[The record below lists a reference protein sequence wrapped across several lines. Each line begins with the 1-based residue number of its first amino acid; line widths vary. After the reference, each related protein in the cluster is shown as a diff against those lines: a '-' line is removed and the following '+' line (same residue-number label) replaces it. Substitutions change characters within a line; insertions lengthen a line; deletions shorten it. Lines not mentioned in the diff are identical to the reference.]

1 MVDITV
7 ARKRFALLA
16 VTVVACLLVC
26 ILHIRSAGQTYWY
39 RMDDFAGATLTTESF
54 QIDPPTMAH
63 VASVSYEGDVP
74 VAEIVADE
82 VADGVCLVNAE
93 DSGMMFTVSV
103 KSGKVIVADQINF
116 SGWEYVGWSLAICFS
131 VAFLVCVWNVAWL
144 LKRSWYGHEMAA
156 NASAALFCGVQAVI
170 FLQIMTSG
178 QAHDFLDLS
187 YRILLIADRFVWLLL
202 APMAVAAV
210 LVSLSNL
217 ALVRHEGLRPT
228 NLLGIAAS
236 IAWAV
241 ACLVLRFASGLEFE
255 EYYSLVMSLFLNS
268 FFAAAISFGLCV
280 LAGASLCSW
289 IAAHHMPSKPRD
301 FILILGCALR
311 PDGSPTPLLAGRVDA
326 ARRYADAQMAAGQ
339 PAPVFV
345 PSGGKGDDERW
356 AEAESMRRY
365 LIEQGVDEWRIIKE
379 DASTN
384 TRENFALSAKAIEA
398 SGADPKEA
406 RIAFSTTNYHVFR
419 SYTYAHEAGII
430 AEGIAAPTK
439 LYFWPNAFLRE
450 FVGLLAARPKSL
462 ALALLAVE
470 LVYGLA
476 EYVIITMG

>member
-1 MVDITV
+1 MVDISV
-7 ARKRFALLA
+7 VRKRFALLA
-16 VTVVACLLVC
+16 LTVIACILVC
-26 ILHIRSAGQTYWY
+26 VLRIRSVGQTYWY
-39 RMDDFAGATLTTESF
+39 RVEDMAGMTLTTESF
-54 QIDPPTMAH
+54 QIDPPNVAH
-63 VASVSYEGDVP
+63 VAGVSYEGDVP

-82 VADGVCLVNAE
+82 VGDGFCLVNAV

-103 KSGKVIVADQINF
+103 KSGKVVVTDQANF
-116 SGWEYVGWSLAICFS
+116 SGWEYVGWSLAISFG
-131 VAFLVCVWNVAWL
+131 VAFLVCAWNVVWL
-144 LKRSWYGHEMAA
+144 LRRSWYGHEMAA

-170 FLQIMTSG
+170 FLQIMASG
-178 QAHDFLDLS
+178 QAHDFMGLS
-187 YRILLIADRFVWLLL
+187 YWILFIADRFVWLLL

-241 ACLVLRFASGLEFE
+241 ACLALRFASGLDFE
-255 EYYSLVMSLFLNS
+255 GYYALVMSTLFNS
-268 FFAAAISFGLCV
+268 LFAAAISFGICV

-289 IAAHHMPSKPRD
+289 LAAHHVPSRPRD
-301 FILILGCALR
+301 FILILGCGLR

-326 ARRYADAQMAAGQ
+326 ARRYAEVQVAAGE
-339 PAPVFV
+339 PEPTFV
-345 PSGGKGDDERW
+345 PSGGKGDDEVW

-365 LIEQGVDEWRIIKE
+365 LVEQGVDETRIIKE

-384 TRENFALSAKAIEA
+384 TRENFVLSAKAIEA
-398 SGADPKEA
+398 TGVDPSQA

-419 SYTYAHEAGII
+419 SYTYAHDAGIV

-462 ALALLAVE
+462 ALALVAVE
-470 LVYGLA
+470 LVYALA
-476 EYVIITMG
+476 EYVIMMLG

>member
-7 ARKRFALLA
+7 ARKRFVLLA
-16 VTVVACLLVC
+16 LTVIACLLACV
-26 ILHIRSAGQTYWY
+26 LHIRSVGQTYWY
-39 RMDDFAGATLTTESF
+39 RIGDMPGAKLTTESF

-82 VADGVCLVNAE
+82 VADGVCLVNAV

-103 KSGKVIVADQINF
+103 KPGKVVVTDQANF
-116 SGWEYVGWSLAICFS
+116 TGWEYVGWSLAISFG
-131 VAFLVCVWNVAWL
+131 VAFLVCAWNVVWL
-144 LKRSWYGHEMAA
+144 LRRSWYGHEMAA
-156 NASAALFCGVQAVI
+156 NASGALFCGVQAVI
-170 FLQIMTSG
+170 FLQIMLSG
-178 QAHDFLDLS
+178 QAHDFMDLS

-236 IAWAV
+236 IAWAA
-241 ACLVLRFASGLEFE
+241 ACLALRFASGLDFE
-255 EYYSLVMSLFLNS
+255 DYYALVMSLLLNS
-268 FFAAAISFGLCV
+268 FFAAAVSFGICV

-289 IAAHHMPSKPRD
+289 LAAHHVPSRPRD
-301 FILILGCALR
+301 FILILGCGLR

-326 ARRYADAQMAAGQ
+326 ARKYADAQVDAGQ
-339 PAPVFV
+339 SAPVFV

-365 LIEQGVDEWRIIKE
+365 LVEQGVDEVHIIKE

-419 SYTYAHEAGII
+419 SYTYAHEAGIV

>member
-16 VTVVACLLVC
+16 VTVVACLLACV
-26 ILHIRSAGQTYWY
+26 LHIRTAGHTYRY
-39 RMDDFAGATLTTESF
+39 RMDGFAGTTLTKESF

-93 DSGMMFTVSV
+93 DSGMMFT
-103 KSGKVIVADQINF
+103 
-116 SGWEYVGWSLAICFS
+116 GWEYVGWSLAICFS
-131 VAFLVCVWNVAWL
+131 VAFLVCAWNVVWL
-144 LKRSWYGHEMAA
+144 LRRSWYGHEMAA

-178 QAHDFLDLS
+178 QAHDFMDLS

-228 NLLGIAAS
+228 NLLGIVAS

-241 ACLVLRFASGLEFE
+241 ACLALRFASGLDFE
-255 EYYSLVMSLFLNS
+255 GYYALVMSLLLNS
-268 FFAAAISFGLCV
+268 FFAAAISFGICV

-289 IAAHHMPSKPRD
+289 LAAHHVPSKPRD

-326 ARRYADAQMAAGQ
+326 ARRFADAQVAAGEA
-339 PAPVFV
+339 APVFV
-345 PSGGKGDDERW
+345 PSGGKGADERW

-365 LIEQGVDEWRIIKE
+365 LVEQGVDEARIIKE

-384 TRENFALSAKAIEA
+384 TRENFALSARVIEA
-398 SGADPKEA
+398 SGVDPSEA

-419 SYTYAHEAGII
+419 SYTYAHDAGIV

-476 EYVIITMG
+476 EYAIISMG